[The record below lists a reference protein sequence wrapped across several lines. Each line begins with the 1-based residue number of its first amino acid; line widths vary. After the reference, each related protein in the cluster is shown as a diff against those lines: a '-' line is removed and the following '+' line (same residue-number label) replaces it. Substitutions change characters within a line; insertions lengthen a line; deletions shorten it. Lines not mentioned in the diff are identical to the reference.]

1 MARPERSLRPGFFM
15 NNGLPVCPTVRRGGI
30 LSHLRL
36 SFSPGSV
43 SMSDPLPHTHS
54 AISRRDVLRAAGSTA
69 AVASA
74 TLGMRGV
81 HADNPS
87 GETLKVGLIGAGG
100 RGRGALVQTLSVPGS
115 NVKLTA
121 IADAFKGGIDGTMR
135 ALNEMQDKVDCP
147 EDRRYDGLDGY
158 KRVIDASDLVILA
171 TPPGFRPF
179 HFDAAVQ
186 AGKHVFMEKPVC
198 VDSYGA
204 RRVLEAARLADEK
217 KLKVVVGLQRRYQ
230 TNYREALAKV
240 REGMIGDIIGGQV
253 YWNGS
258 GIWFRDREP
267 NQTEMQ
273 YQVNNW
279 YHFNWL
285 SGDHICEQHVHNIDI
300 ANWFLDSVPISAYGV
315 GGRQQRVPGQSSEIY
330 DHHAVNFEY
339 PGGVRVASQCKQFPG
354 GENHVEEHFQGT
366 KGMLSLHPG
375 YAKITDLSG
384 QELWKFSGENPDPYQ
399 VEHDELHAAIR
410 NDTPKNDAYYGA
422 TSSFSSVLGRLATYS
437 GKTWKYDDT
446 LQLDFRTMPEDPT
459 WETTPPTVP
468 DKDGNYSLP
477 MPATFKIQSVTKPVV
492 S

>member
-1 MARPERSLRPGFFM
+1 M

-100 RGRGALVQTLSVPGS
+100 RGRGAIVQTLSVPGS

-179 HFDAAVQ
+179 QFDAAVQ

-230 TNYREALAKV
+230 TNYREALDKV

>member
-1 MARPERSLRPGFFM
+1 MSESTPTPT
-15 NNGLPVCPTVRRGGI
+15 PTV
-30 LSHLRL
+30 
-36 SFSPGSV
+36 
-43 SMSDPLPHTHS
+43 
-54 AISRRDVLRAAGSTA
+54 SRREAIRTA
-69 AVASA
+69 AATAALASA

-87 GETLKVGLIGAGG
+87 SDVLKIGLIGAGG

-135 ALNEMQDKVDCP
+135 ALNEMQDKIDCP
-147 EDRRYDGLDGY
+147 EDRRYDGLEGY

-179 HFDAAVQ
+179 QFSRAVE
-186 AGKHVFMEKPVC
+186 AGKHIFMEKPVC
-198 VDSYGA
+198 VDSHGA
-204 RRVLEAARLADEK
+204 RLCLEAAKLADEK

-300 ANWFLDSVPISAYGV
+300 ANWFLDSLPISAYGV
-315 GGRQQRVPGQSSEIY
+315 GGKQHRVANQPSEIY
-330 DHHAVNFEY
+330 DHHAVNFTY
-339 PGGVRVASQCKQFPG
+339 PGGARIASQCKQFPG
-354 GENHVEEHFQGT
+354 GENHVDEAFQGT
-366 KGMLSLHPG
+366 KGVLKLHPG
-375 YAKITDLSG
+375 YAQITDLAG
-384 QELWKFSGENPDPYQ
+384 KELWKFSGENPDPYQ

-410 NDTPKNDAYYGA
+410 NDTPKNDAFYGA
-422 TSSFSSVLGRLATYS
+422 SSSFSSVLGRLATYS
-437 GKTWKYDDT
+437 GKTWKYDEA
-446 LQLDFRTMPEDPT
+446 LALDYRTMPDDPT
-459 WETTPPTVP
+459 WETTPPVMP
-468 DKDGNYSLP
+468 DKDGNYPPP
-477 MPATFKIQSVTKPVV
+477 MPATFKIQSVTKPAV